1 MLYTSISHIGL
12 LREEDKK
19 VYNVPFQNGFPIDPT
34 GGERFLYD
42 FNVAEGDTVYSD
54 LRWSNGMEA
63 YYIVTNLDTVNGI
76 VSHEVL
82 VPSVDSNYI
91 SNLRERIVHRQ
102 GLVTD
107 PFGAIYGTAKM
118 ANRSS
123 SMTRGAEIFNQYFPV
138 GLAENQLN
146 NKLYV
151 YPNPATERLFVG
163 GSSEIQFPL
172 TVVLHDLQGRRVLEQ
187 VLDVDAA
194 QQGIELFQLP
204 AGMYVVQLSNANGQ
218 QKQRRFVKQ

>member
-107 PFGAIYGTAKM
+107 PFGAIYGTAMM

-123 SMTRGAEIFNQYFPV
+123 SMTRGAEIFNQF
-138 GLAENQLN
+138 
-146 NKLYV
+146 
-151 YPNPATERLFVG
+151 
-163 GSSEIQFPL
+163 FPL
-172 TVVLHDLQGRRVLEQ
+172 DWPKTSSIINCTSIQIPPPSGCLLAVQ
-187 VLDVDAA
+187 VRYSSR
-194 QQGIELFQLP
+194 LP
-204 AGMYVVQLSNANGQ
+204 WCCTTCKGGVYWNKYWM
-218 QKQRRFVKQ
+218 